1 VHFLLD
7 YHPDWVPVAHLQLP
21 ASASDGR
28 HLQHLRSS
36 YSALERLEDMPDV
49 SCPLSLLLSESSVNI
64 GHSLR
69 DSSWRGTGIGTT
81 VKSGLQIQL
90 CILFRSRTSSAV
102 RVCCFSLRGIS
113 ERFP

>member
-1 VHFLLD
+1 M
-7 YHPDWVPVAHLQLP
+7 AHLQLP

-28 HLQHLRSS
+28 HRQHLRSF

-49 SCPLSLLLSESSVNI
+49 SCPRALQVSLLLSQSFVNI
-64 GHSLR
+64 GHSLM

-102 RVCCFSLRGIS
+102 RVCCFRVSLWGIS
-113 ERFP
+113 ELFP